1 MEIIPRS
8 PTMPQGLQ
16 VKPVRLVLGL
26 IAALGIVVTLFSAL
40 FGFVSIPTNSVG
52 VKMRF
57 GAYVGTAEPGLAY
70 AIPVRRRDR
79 AGADAALAQARVRLR
94 DAE

>member
-16 VKPVRLVLGL
+16 IKPVRLVLGL
-26 IAALGIVVTLFSAL
+26 IAALGIIVTLFSAL

-57 GAYVGTAEPGLAY
+57 GAYTGLAEPGLAY
-70 AIPVRRRDR
+70 AIPYVDEI
-79 AGADAALAQARVRLR
+79 V
-94 DAE
+94 